1 MSSDC
6 PLKGEQCIKRFQ
18 NQAFW
23 GLHSFGSNF
32 AVISPSWVKCMKEGR
47 GKWGCLRG
55 ILPRHWSKSGFFNK
69 ENKTWNLTYIAKK
82 NGSTA
87 SYSIFSEHKSKLIDL
102 QDFSVQW
109 SKVQVKRAL
118 LAWSTSSS
126 SSTPSSSSFLTWR
139 AGGCGSSLE
148 PSPPRRIFA
157 LQKVLEAERLLTK
170 VGVLNSPS
178 SCQQKMDCP
187 AMALWAVLSNTRTV
201 INISYEN
208 MTKF

>member
-55 ILPRHWSKSGFFNK
+55 IPPRHWSKSGFINK
-69 ENKTWNLTYIAKK
+69 ENKTWNLTYIGKK

-87 SYSIFSEHKSKLIDL
+87 SYSIFSEHKSKLIHL
-102 QDFSVQW
+102 QDFSEQW
-109 SKVQVKRAL
+109 SSREVSPKRPGTTVLLDNILNELFHHSDPARRFHHRHWEANWYMVSSLVITRAL
-118 LAWSTSSS
+118 FASFYCPTTRSYYKYIGGSTSK
-126 SSTPSSSSFLTWR
+126 FLMN
-139 AGGCGSSLE
+139 SVN
-148 PSPPRRIFA
+148 FA
-157 LQKVLEAERLLTK
+157 KTQ
-170 VGVLNSPS
+170 
-178 SCQQKMDCP
+178 
-187 AMALWAVLSNTRTV
+187 
-201 INISYEN
+201 
-208 MTKF
+208 

>member
-23 GLHSFGSNF
+23 GLHSFGTNF
-32 AVISPSWVKCMKEGR
+32 AVISPSWVKCMKEGG

-55 ILPRHWSKSGFFNK
+55 ILPRHWSKSGFINK

-102 QDFSVQW
+102 QDFSEQW

-118 LAWSTSSS
+118 VVV
-126 SSTPSSSSFLTWR
+126 PSSSSGNIDLCIEYRYFCTSVLLFVVYTVLINGPIGIR
-139 AGGCGSSLE
+139 RRLCGRGYINSGSRNSENRGWPSKNRGWKPPFPECNSL
-148 PSPPRRIFA
+148 SRQI
-157 LQKVLEAERLLTK
+157 K
-170 VGVLNSPS
+170 G
-178 SCQQKMDCP
+178 
-187 AMALWAVLSNTRTV
+187 
-201 INISYEN
+201 
-208 MTKF
+208 